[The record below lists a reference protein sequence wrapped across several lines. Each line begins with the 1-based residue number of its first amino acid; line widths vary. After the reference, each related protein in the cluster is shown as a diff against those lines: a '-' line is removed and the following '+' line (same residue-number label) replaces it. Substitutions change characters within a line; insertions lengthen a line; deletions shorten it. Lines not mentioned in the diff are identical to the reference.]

1 MMPGKS
7 KGALISTT
15 SLAIRMVGLVLLEVL
30 ILSVWLAIEPMHWQV
45 VEHGSLSNEGV
56 IESSHGECSIAEGV
70 SPIFLLLIGLIHAA
84 LLLYGNVLCY
94 QARAVVCLSL
104 PNSGRALIHATL
116 SARSRAQTR
125 DSLHALP
132 RPDTRLS
139 PRSPALRHA
148 TLSTLSRLHT
158 LEFVCVLVCAQ
169 PTKYHESKYLTF
181 SFANNLQFTMI
192 AVLLSV
198 FLADQPVAF
207 FIIKWVLTL
216 TVSGGTIRAP
226 RSNSWI
232 SSPSTPLPLSQS
244 GAPKLAPDRTCVVM
258 CGRHALPHAGPQDWP
273 RALLAGWRGAA
284 HQRGDEARAGHG
296 AGYGTN
302 GPLHQYVHGAR
313 GQSKGAGNEAR
324 DVTLQRAVEIL

>member
-125 DSLHALP
+125 ISLHALP
-132 RPDTRLS
+132 RPQTRDSLHALPHSDTRLS
-139 PRSPALRHA
+139 PRSHD
-148 TLSTLSRLHT
+148 STRWNLC
-158 LEFVCVLVCAQ
+158 VCLCAHS
-169 PTKYHESKYLTF
+169 PPSIT
-181 SFANNLQFTMI
+181 
-192 AVLLSV
+192 
-198 FLADQPVAF
+198 
-207 FIIKWVLTL
+207 
-216 TVSGGTIRAP
+216 
-226 RSNSWI
+226 
-232 SSPSTPLPLSQS
+232 SPST
-244 GAPKLAPDRTCVVM
+244 
-258 CGRHALPHAGPQDWP
+258 
-273 RALLAGWRGAA
+273 
-284 HQRGDEARAGHG
+284 
-296 AGYGTN
+296 
-302 GPLHQYVHGAR
+302 
-313 GQSKGAGNEAR
+313 
-324 DVTLQRAVEIL
+324 